1 MIYLE
6 MFVHHSQAWL
16 SNHRKVMF
24 SGSRAEDRN
33 YCLGAER
40 VISIQNLFDGEERTH
55 NKL

>member
-16 SNHRKVMF
+16 SNHKKAMF
-24 SGSRAEDRN
+24 SGSRAENRN
-33 YCLGAER
+33 NYLGAER